1 MTGGL
6 GPLAKWRITRGGA
19 APTICLTDHP
29 DPDPVVHCNTE
40 SRSTDI
46 QLLELSK
53 TSPSAPAMGCS
64 IAHWTGATI
73 ARMTFTKP
81 HPAQFQT
88 PKDLEKFTKAEVF
101 RDTKEI

>member
-19 APTICLTDHP
+19 APTICLTDQPDPPTSHP
-29 DPDPVVHCNTE
+29 DPLVHCLTTRSRSSGTFCNTE

-53 TSPSAPAMGCS
+53 TSPSAPA
-64 IAHWTGATI
+64 
-73 ARMTFTKP
+73 RPLLFKTF
-81 HPAQFQT
+81 
-88 PKDLEKFTKAEVF
+88 
-101 RDTKEI
+101 EIPT